1 MTSVGL
7 PTIQV
12 NERAE
17 NKQFGKEKLE
27 NFLRLNQYTHPRGR
41 SDLESL
47 VGIKHHLPPHMK
59 PMA

>member
-27 NFLRLNQYTHPRGR
+27 NFLRLNQYTYPRGR

-47 VGIKHHLPPHMK
+47 VSNTIYRHI
-59 PMA
+59 